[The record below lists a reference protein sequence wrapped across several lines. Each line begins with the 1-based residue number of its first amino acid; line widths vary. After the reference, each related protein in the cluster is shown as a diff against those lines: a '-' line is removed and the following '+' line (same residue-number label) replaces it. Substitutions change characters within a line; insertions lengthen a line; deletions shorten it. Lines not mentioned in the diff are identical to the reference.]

1 MKIISVTISNILT
14 DARIIK
20 TVTAFS
26 KSLKVTDYYGIGVED
41 YKEKHYYDKTL
52 KLPLSNI
59 ILLSQKIRFSK
70 KIKRPL
76 LFLES
81 NIRFFVLLIKYN
93 PDLVHVN
100 DYHLLLSAVLYKFF
114 KRNIIIYDAHE
125 LESRTIGISNMMSK
139 TIHLIEKVSWRY
151 VNYLITVSQ
160 LVAEWYWINLGFKR
174 TEVIR
179 NSPIIS
185 EENDFFYATLRER
198 FAIKENELIFIYV
211 GILNEGRGIDIILEV
226 FTDKGIKSHLVFLG
240 YGPFE
245 NKIKSIAELY
255 KNIHLHE
262 PVPYIYVTEIAKT
275 ADYGL
280 VLIENASLSAYFT
293 APNKLFEYA
302 FSGIP
307 VVASNFPE
315 MAKIIKDYSLGFL
328 IEPDSSNLINL
339 VKELELSDKY
349 RIDRNSLNELSWLSQ
364 EAKLLKIIEELS
376 NLA

>member
-1 MKIISVTISNILT
+1 LKIISVTISNILI

-26 KSLKVTDYYGIGVED
+26 KSHKVKEYYGIGVED

-52 KLPLSNI
+52 KLPLTNI
-59 ILLSQKIRFSK
+59 VLWSQKIRLSK
-70 KIKRPL
+70 KIRRPL
-76 LFLES
+76 LFIES
-81 NIRFFVLLIKYN
+81 NIRFFVLFIKYN
-93 PDLVHVN
+93 PDIVHVN

-114 KRNIIIYDAHE
+114 KRNKIIYDAHE
-125 LESRTIGISNMMSK
+125 LESKTFGISSMMSK
-139 TIHLIEKVSWRY
+139 TIHLIEKVSWRHL
-151 VNYLITVSQ
+151 NYLITVSQ
-160 LVAEWYWINLGFKR
+160 LVAEWYWTNLGFKR
-174 TEVIR
+174 TEIIR

-185 EENDFFYATLRER
+185 EENDFFYTTLREK
-198 FAIKENELIFIYV
+198 FAIKENELIFIYI

-226 FTDKGIKSHLVFLG
+226 FTNKGIKSHLVFLG
-240 YGPFE
+240 YGPYE
-245 NKIKSIAELY
+245 SKIKSIADLY

-262 PVPYIYVTEIAKT
+262 PVPYIYVIEIART

-307 VVASNFPE
+307 VIASNFPE
-315 MAKIIKDYSLGFL
+315 MAKIVKDYSLGFL
-328 IEPDSSNLINL
+328 IEPDSSNLNNL

-349 RIDRNSLNELSWLSQ
+349 RIDRKSLMDLSWKSQ
-364 EAKLLKIIEELS
+364 EAKLLKIIDEL
-376 NLA
+376 N